1 MLRVVTQSGHDRF
14 HEGELV
20 ALGSGVSE
28 LCPSCIPGLL
38 HMSGSLGE
46 IAFVCLNH
54 RQRQMLTHW
63 RSFWSHAN
71 SLEQLVSRG
80 DALFDDQVRV
90 SDLLQQIECL
100 LAIASLDGMPQGI

>member
-1 MLRVVTQSGHDRF
+1 
-14 HEGELV
+14 
-20 ALGSGVSE
+20 
-28 LCPSCIPGLL
+28 
-38 HMSGSLGE
+38 
-46 IAFVCLNH
+46 LNH

-100 LAIASLDGMPQGI
+100 LAIASLDGMPQGIGIALARRKPDCSPAVCRLVLVLSQPGKPGFQETPQHFRKIKLLRSPVLQ